1 MTVIDCSNITG
12 AKAPVAPVLNTPLNF
27 SPLEILSNE
36 SSKVRCYNSLISRQ
50 VPKYF
55 MLIRFLSNLHRVKDL
70 VFGFKIGS

>member
-12 AKAPVAPVLNTPLNF
+12 AKAPVLNTPLNF

-55 MLIRFLSNLHRVKDL
+55 MLIRFLSNLHRVVKDL